1 MGKYGSM
8 RNNHV
13 PSALLGLVC
22 GHRKS
27 LSTRS
32 DKIRNCNLAPRVGG
46 IADEKRQMG
55 DIARIRKCGRGFFSP
70 AYTGMFFSEVSDH
83 FLPGCNQYLRKD
95 TIQIFK

>member
-27 LSTRS
+27 LSTRL
-32 DKIRNCNLAPRVGG
+32 DKIRNYNLAPRIGG
-46 IADEKRQMG
+46 ITDEKRQMG
-55 DIARIRKCGRGFFSP
+55 DIARNRKCGCG
-70 AYTGMFFSEVSDH
+70 
-83 FLPGCNQYLRKD
+83 YLLAQL
-95 TIQIFK
+95 T